1 MSVCCFMFVL
11 KLQNM
16 AKREQMFRLMNISN
30 YLKSKPNGVTF
41 REVQLYLEEKYND
54 GGFDSDLAFSEKTFK
69 RDRKLLCDLFNIE
82 TKFNRSTMLYQI
94 VDDVEFNQ
102 TIFDILILMNAY
114 KKTSDQTNIL
124 LFEKRQASGLEN
136 LDGFIY
142 AIKNSKI
149 ISCTYTKY
157 WEGIPIEKVLEPYA
171 VKEFRNRWYLIA
183 KDRNDKDFT
192 LKTYGL
198 DRIKNLEI
206 HSSTFIKNNDVNIEE
221 MFVNSFGIMS
231 TLGKEPIKITLSLI
245 PMQGMYVKSLP
256 IHHSQKILIDN
267 QNELKLELNLV
278 PEYDFYQEL
287 LTHNERLLSLEPKAV
302 REEYLKFLE
311 VGLNNLRNQK

>member
-54 GGFDSDLAFSEKTFK
+54 GGFDSDLAFSETTFK

-124 LFEKRQASGLEN
+124 LFEKRQASGL
-136 LDGFIY
+136 
-142 AIKNSKI
+142 
-149 ISCTYTKY
+149 
-157 WEGIPIEKVLEPYA
+157 
-171 VKEFRNRWYLIA
+171 
-183 KDRNDKDFT
+183 
-192 LKTYGL
+192 
-198 DRIKNLEI
+198 
-206 HSSTFIKNNDVNIEE
+206 
-221 MFVNSFGIMS
+221 
-231 TLGKEPIKITLSLI
+231 
-245 PMQGMYVKSLP
+245 
-256 IHHSQKILIDN
+256 
-267 QNELKLELNLV
+267 
-278 PEYDFYQEL
+278 
-287 LTHNERLLSLEPKAV
+287 
-302 REEYLKFLE
+302 
-311 VGLNNLRNQK
+311 